1 MSEQTSLHF
10 PARYGVLHAVKDS
23 VSVDYKKVAK
33 VVFPAIII
41 KIRK

>member
-23 VSVDYKKVAK
+23 VSVDYKKVAESITEAK
-33 VVFPAIII
+33 PSSQ
-41 KIRK
+41 